1 MSALW
6 ITLLLS
12 LFMVV
17 GAIIIFFTKN
27 NEKFVTFSISFAAS
41 VMAMMILTDLWL
53 ESYEAVKTS
62 FPSFPVITQLAF
74 IFLGFLLLFGLD
86 QWIPDHEDDLSTH
99 QDDAKNLRHIG
110 VISAIALILHNMI
123 EGAAIYLLAR
133 ENMQL
138 GWIATLGVGL
148 HNLPLGMVLA
158 SMFYQASLNKGKTLF
173 LIFLISLSTFGG
185 GLGLSLLQ
193 LESIPVMFE
202 AVTLSI
208 TIGMLLFIILVELL
222 PKIVHTEHKSITVS
236 GLVCG
241 VIIMLLASLIG

>member
-1 MSALW
+1 M
-6 ITLLLS
+6 
-12 LFMVV
+12 
-17 GAIIIFFTKN
+17 
-27 NEKFVTFSISFAAS
+27 
-41 VMAMMILTDLWL
+41 
-53 ESYEAVKTS
+53 
-62 FPSFPVITQLAF
+62 
-74 IFLGFLLLFGLD
+74 GFLLLFGLD

-158 SMFYQASLNKGKTLF
+158 SMFYQANLNKGKTLF
-173 LIFLISLSTFGG
+173 LIFLISLSTFVG

-193 LESIPVMFE
+193 LESIPVVFE
-202 AVTLSI
+202 AITLSI